1 MKRGVEDCPNDG
13 PAVRGQITIDHQGE
27 RRLSVRDAGLHDV
40 DSMSVASTSLKLF
53 CQTDINCASDGSLE
67 RDVAHSNLSDE

>member
-40 DSMSVASTSLKLF
+40 DSMSVAS
-53 CQTDINCASDGSLE
+53 
-67 RDVAHSNLSDE
+67 RV